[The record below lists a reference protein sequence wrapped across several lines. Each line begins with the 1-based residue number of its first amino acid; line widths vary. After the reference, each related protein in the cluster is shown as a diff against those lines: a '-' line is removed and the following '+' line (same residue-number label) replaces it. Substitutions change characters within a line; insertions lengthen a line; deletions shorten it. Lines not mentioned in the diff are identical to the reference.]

1 MSGSSNELEASLE
14 SSVNTAKCRI
24 CWRTSYIIDLLSPCV
39 CTGSQ
44 KYVHFDCLSRWIQ
57 ERNSD
62 DRDIC
67 DVCQHH
73 YENISITMKKKNFIQ
88 WLREGEDVI
97 ATICIVFIMFAFF
110 YYILNMGCIQF
121 IISEGRIHNVIRY
134 CQLAL
139 TIFLGIIFVVAII
152 TALFVCRAN
161 FKEWQTSHFS
171 AVVHRING
179 SRRSTIS
186 SLTSTHSSSTN
197 SSSHNNIE
205 PEDDRK
211 LMAINSITTNT
222 QDYGS
227 IC

>member
-1 MSGSSNELEASLE
+1 MSGPSNELDASLE
-14 SSVNTAKCRI
+14 PDVNTAKCRI

-67 DVCQHH
+67 DVCQHQ
-73 YENISITMKKKNFIQ
+73 YESITITMKKKNFIQ
-88 WLREGEDVI
+88 WLREDEDVI
-97 ATICIVFIMFAFF
+97 ATICIGFIMFAFF

-121 IISEGRIHNVIRY
+121 VISEGRIHNVIRY
-134 CQLAL
+134 CQMAL

-152 TALFVCRAN
+152 TALFLCRAN

-171 AVVHRING
+171 AVVNRLG
-179 SRRSTIS
+179 SSRRSTIS
-186 SLTSTHSSSTN
+186 SVTSIDSSSSN
-197 SSSHNNIE
+197 SSHNSKE
-205 PEDDRK
+205 PVEDRK
-211 LMAINSITTNT
+211 LLTVNSMTTNT

>member
-1 MSGSSNELEASLE
+1 MSVSSNELEASLE
-14 SSVNTAKCRI
+14 PGVNTAKCRI
-24 CWRTSYIIDLLSPCV
+24 CWRTSYITDLLSPCV

-57 ERNSD
+57 ERNGD

-67 DVCQHH
+67 DVCQQH
-73 YENISITMKKKNFIQ
+73 YESISITMKKKNFIQ
-88 WLREGEDVI
+88 WLREDEDVI
-97 ATICIVFIMFAFF
+97 ATICIAFIVFAFF
-110 YYILNMGCIQF
+110 YYILNLGCIQF
-121 IISEGRIHNVIRY
+121 VISEGRIHNVIRY

-152 TALFVCRAN
+152 TALFLCRAN
-161 FKEWQTSHFS
+161 FKEWQNSHFS
-171 AVVHRING
+171 AVVERLSG

-186 SLTSTHSSSTN
+186 SLTSNDSSSTN
-197 SSSHNNIE
+197 SSSHNSIE
-205 PEDDRK
+205 PEDRK
-211 LMAINSITTNT
+211 LLTINTLLTTNT